1 MNFEFATGRS
11 VLSVNKHISEKVF
24 SSVTLI
30 VFGTGTKT
38 VVGSFGTAV
47 G

>member
-1 MNFEFATGRS
+1 MNFEFATGHS
-11 VLSVNKHISEKVF
+11 VLNLIKHINEKDI
-24 SSVTLI
+24 SSVALF

>member
-1 MNFEFATGRS
+1 MNFEFATGHS
-11 VLSVNKHISEKVF
+11 VLSVNKHINEKDF
-24 SSVTLI
+24 SSVALI
-30 VFGTGTKT
+30 VFDTGTQT

>member
-1 MNFEFATGRS
+1 MNFEFATGHS
-11 VLSVNKHISEKVF
+11 VLSVNKNLNEKDIR
-24 SSVTLI
+24 SVALI

>member
-1 MNFEFATGRS
+1 MNFEFATGHS
-11 VLSVNKHISEKVF
+11 VLSVNKHINEKDF
-24 SSVTLI
+24 SSVALI

-38 VVGSFGTAV
+38 VVASFGTAV

>member
-1 MNFEFATGRS
+1 MNFKFATGHS
-11 VLSVNKHISEKVF
+11 VLSVNKHINENDFISAAM
-24 SSVTLI
+24 I